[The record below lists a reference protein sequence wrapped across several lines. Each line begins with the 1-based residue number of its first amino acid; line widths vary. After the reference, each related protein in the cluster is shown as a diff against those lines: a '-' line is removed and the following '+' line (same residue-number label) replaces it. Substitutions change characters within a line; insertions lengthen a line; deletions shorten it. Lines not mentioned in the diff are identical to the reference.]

1 MNPPS
6 PSGFGAP
13 GPSSRSGFGATG
25 RRLAVMCCVL
35 GGSICLSA
43 FESVLDRRSIE
54 QATFL
59 GQSRFDAE
67 RARLHSSYRLAI
79 SRPPVDWIDVIT
91 PFHRVALAAEAK
103 ARLGDRVFGQREAS
117 AALSVAPNQ
126 IELLFEL
133 TFHPLNNYVG
143 VPPYTVTLHRAP
155 DKPIAAQF
163 INRYPRFGP
172 RTETNA
178 PAPPNPNA
186 APILGSGQ
194 PMLGGTMVVQFAIDA
209 IDANG
214 RYDIVMADGGKE
226 IVRTGVDFGRMR

>member
-6 PSGFGAP
+6 FGFA
-13 GPSSRSGFGATG
+13 AIG
-25 RRLAVMCCVL
+25 RRLAIVCCVL
-35 GGSICLSA
+35 SGTICLAA
-43 FESVLDRRSIE
+43 FEPVLDRRAIE
-54 QATFL
+54 QAIFL

-67 RARLHSSYRLAI
+67 RAKFHSGYRLAI

-103 ARLGDRVFGQREAS
+103 ARLGDRVFGQREAA
-117 AALSVAPNQ
+117 AALSGAPNL
-126 IELLFEL
+126 IELLVEL

-143 VPPYTVTLHRAP
+143 VPAYTVTLHRGH

-194 PMLGGTMVVQFAIDA
+194 PMLGGTMVVQFAIDT
-209 IDANG
+209 IDANE

-226 IVRTGVDFGRMR
+226 ILRTGVDFGRMR